1 MFYKISA
8 NFEKQNKSIFQTR
21 IQLIYGVVSQ
31 YLHISCSK
39 DKYVRLRN
47 NVKAF
52 FEIAWY
58 VSLMFTLV

>member
-8 NFEKQNKSIFQTR
+8 NVEKQNKPIFQPG
-21 IQLIYGVVSQ
+21 IQLIYVVVSQ
-31 YLHISCSK
+31 YLHIAYIK
-39 DKYVRLRN
+39 DVRLRN
-47 NVKAF
+47 NMKAF